1 MRDLFPILG
10 VILTSR
16 GVNNKSKEL
25 VWVWFGGCFF
35 FCNMLKLDFCLI
47 LIIVRMYFTFLLDV
61 AFIRWAEYS

>member
-16 GVNNKSKEL
+16 GVNNIS
-25 VWVWFGGCFF
+25 GDFF
-35 FCNMLKLDFCLI
+35 FCKMLKLGFCLI

-61 AFIRWAEYS
+61 TLGSELGIPDASSYFIR